1 MNSERSAYRIRK
13 SLIQDAV
20 RPELNLKNRG
30 VAHMNIAQTLQAH
43 IQVLPT
49 VFQSEVLDFVEYLE
63 KKHGVG
69 LAEKTVDN
77 AQTEA
82 FIARMAH
89 SLGDDFP
96 DDIR

>member
-1 MNSERSAYRIRK
+1 
-13 SLIQDAV
+13 
-20 RPELNLKNRG
+20 
-30 VAHMNIAQTLQAH
+30 MNIAQTLQAH
-43 IQVLPT
+43 IQALPAA
-49 VFQSEVLDFVEYLE
+49 FQSEVLDFVEYLE

-69 LAEKTVDN
+69 LAEKTADS

-96 DDIR
+96 DDIKDLDLGKDSVKDVIE

>member
-1 MNSERSAYRIRK
+1 MSIT
-13 SLIQDAV
+13 
-20 RPELNLKNRG
+20 
-30 VAHMNIAQTLQAH
+30 QTLQAH
-43 IQVLPT
+43 IQALPA

-69 LAEKTVDN
+69 LAEKKADN

-82 FIARMAH
+82 FIASMAH

-96 DDIR
+96 DDISDVDLGEDSAKDAIE